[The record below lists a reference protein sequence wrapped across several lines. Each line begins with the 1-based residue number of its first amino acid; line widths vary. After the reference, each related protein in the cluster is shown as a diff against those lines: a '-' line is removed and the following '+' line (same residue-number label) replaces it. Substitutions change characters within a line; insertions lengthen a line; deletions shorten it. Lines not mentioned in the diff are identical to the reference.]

1 MSLKCY
7 GSITVSKTAGRG
19 STPWRDVKSDSPERI
34 WQCHLNSK
42 LPRYIYIHLENC
54 MIPTMIAQVREL
66 LERHLDAIEIANRL
80 HVDIAVVEQVIILL
94 AN

>member
-1 MSLKCY
+1 
-7 GSITVSKTAGRG
+7 
-19 STPWRDVKSDSPERI
+19 
-34 WQCHLNSK
+34 
-42 LPRYIYIHLENC
+42 